1 MRIVLFEDDRV
12 NQLFPLTLMRP
23 AYTICCGSQ
32 TLIDWAL
39 EWGACVRGQ
48 VRPYLSDWQLAHCPS
63 FCEQTEGRNRTLL
76 VNARVAPNS
85 QNFRQLTSLINHSQ
99 DGILT
104 REGRLVAAILPANVD
119 VGSTSLETNQQ
130 QQAFLNQAE
139 ISRLPEL
146 GVPLQLLDYPH
157 QIVQCHLDSIEDH
170 LNHRIAS
177 GQLREVRDGV
187 FVANSELNELVAT
200 DTSQGPIVIENQVK
214 IRPFACLNGPIHLD
228 SFSCVSE
235 HTVLKNGVSI
245 GRYAKVGGEIGASV
259 IEAYSN
265 KSHHGYLG
273 HSYVGQWV
281 NLGAGTSNSNLKNS
295 YGQIRMEV
303 DNQPINTR
311 MQFMGCVIGDF
322 TKSAINTSIFTGKLI
337 GACSMLYGYVTTN
350 VPSYANYARTFGQI
364 TDLNPEIVALTQKRA
379 FQRRG
384 IQQQEWQLALLKTA
398 YNLVACD
405 RQLADQPLSL

>member
-1 MRIVLFEDDRV
+1 MRIVLFEDDKV
-12 NQLFPLTLMRP
+12 AQLFPLTLMRP
-23 AYTICCGSQ
+23 AYTIRCGSQ
-32 TLIDWAL
+32 ALIDWAL

-48 VRPYLSDWQLAHCPS
+48 VRPYLADWQLAHCPS
-63 FCEQTEGRNRTLL
+63 FCGQTEGRDRTLL
-76 VNARVAPNS
+76 VNSRVAPTS
-85 QNFRQLTSLINHSQ
+85 QNFRQLTALTNQSE

-104 REGRLVAAILPANVD
+104 HEGRLVAAVLPAD
-119 VGSTSLETNQQ
+119 IDFSSASFETTQQ
-130 QQAFLNQAE
+130 QQTFLNLE
-139 ISRLPEL
+139 KISQLPAL
-146 GVPLQLLDYPH
+146 RQPLQLIDYPH
-157 QIVQCHLDSIEDH
+157 QIVQCHLESIQDH

-187 FVANSELNELVAT
+187 FVGDSELNDFVAT

-214 IRPFACLNGPIHLD
+214 IRPFTCLNGPIYLD
-228 SFSCVSE
+228 SFSCLGE
-235 HTVLKNGVSI
+235 HTVLKNGVAI
-245 GRYAKVGGEIGASV
+245 GRYAKVGGEISASV
-259 IEAYSN
+259 IESYSN
-265 KSHHGYLG
+265 KSHYGYLG

-303 DNQPINTR
+303 DNEPINTR

-350 VPSYANYARTFGQI
+350 VPSYANYARSFGQI

-384 IQQQEWQLALLKTA
+384 LQQQEWQRALLKTA